1 MWPRREHMLTLL
13 KQALEQTEWL
23 SRPGGGRTAGGGCG
37 RRDHRVPRERMP
49 RHEGINLLSMAVPGR
64 VRNRVDQTITT
75 NRDVLDA
82 VVVQELTV
90 GAQPVGEVDSQG

>member
-1 MWPRREHMLTLL
+1 
-13 KQALEQTEWL
+13 
-23 SRPGGGRTAGGGCG
+23 
-37 RRDHRVPRERMP
+37 
-49 RHEGINLLSMAVPGR
+49 MAVPGP
-64 VRNRVDQTITT
+64 VRNRVDQTRTT